1 MKIKSLIL
9 ILTATSLHS
18 CFTGVE
24 VTPRISERQ
33 VNREIGTPSVES
45 KLLTSVAGESP
56 AVWTPGKVF
65 TVTDGKV
72 SVAYLPASVSSTL
85 LPGDTLKYERMDSAT
100 TLTGAKMTDLTFLTT
115 DGRRLT
121 HRVETPPETFLASR
135 SVALPFLVDA
145 SVIDSVKSILN
156 GLTLWTLTLRR
167 YSLDGKSIAGNK
179 FQKVT
184 VTDVRAGKGEYPV
197 EVILGDEMLYL
208 TVDPQNHSP
217 RRFSNLFSLTDPR
230 KNYRHISD
238 KNWEMITRGQ
248 VTNGMTMEECR
259 LALGTPKEIER
270 NATYEALIERW
281 TYENGI
287 YLLFSDG
294 ILTRYRN

>member
-56 AVWTPGKVF
+56 AAWTPGKVF

-100 TLTGAKMTDLTFLTT
+100 TLTGAKMTDLTFLTL

-121 HRVETPPETFLASR
+121 HRVETPPETFLDSR

-167 YSLDGKSIAGNK
+167 YSLDGKSIAGKK